1 MRPFILYHL
10 IPRPAPIISVTLLT
24 RNSAALT
31 NVTSYTLPD
40 EGQEELTTHVIQFK
54 HLGARL
60 LQIIQKHTT
69 CKWCLLFYSSDT
81 ITFQSY

>member
-10 IPRPAPIISVTLLT
+10 LPRPAPSISVTLA
-24 RNSAALT
+24 RNSAELT
-31 NVTSYTLPD
+31 NATNYTLPD

-54 HLGARL
+54 HLAARL
-60 LQIIQKHTT
+60 QIRQKHTI
-69 CKWCLLFYSSDT
+69 CKWCLLFFSSDA

>member
-10 IPRPAPIISVTLLT
+10 LPRPAPSISVTLA

-31 NVTSYTLPD
+31 HVTSCTLPN
-40 EGQEELTTHVIQFK
+40 EGEEELTTHVIQFK
-54 HLGARL
+54 HLAGRL
-60 LQIIQKHTT
+60 KIRQKHSI
-69 CKWCLLFYSSDT
+69 WRPLFFSSDT

>member
-10 IPRPAPIISVTLLT
+10 LPLPAPSIIVTLA

-31 NVTSYTLPD
+31 HVTSCTFPD
-40 EGQEELTTHVIQFK
+40 EREEELTTHVIQFK
-54 HLGARL
+54 HLAVR
-60 LQIIQKHTT
+60 LQIRQKHTI
-69 CKWCLLFYSSDT
+69 CKWCLLFFSSDT